1 MKTKPPDPISTAFP
15 TCGEVFHYLI
25 AALDLSRWADAFH
38 DALATKR
45 RAQAEIG
52 ALSDQLRDWAAEAD
66 GRVPKRDEFE
76 SFIRAQVRT
85 LPSADKLDGVL
96 CTLWQRVLDAH
107 AHEVLENATFLDR
120 AGTRAWCARRQA
132 PGTLSF
138 LWAMQKLL
146 RRLAHSAGP
155 VLDRPLGESLAK
167 AWPDSAEAAALP
179 KHPLQLACYSHYAE
193 LGTATASSV
202 DARTLAAWK
211 SGEARPSCESL
222 GRHFTNVP
230 DKLGLVLNFAF
241 AGLLEAMA
249 HTLWASIPTV
259 DWPDCRQL
267 LLGQA
272 GCIPILDEAVAEA
285 LASTP
290 DMSLVDYERLL
301 ASSLGDYGEF
311 LMRLP
316 RNGVNSLD
324 LRNARFRVYE
334 EYRQRF
340 LETQVPPRGFG
351 EFCSR
356 LESLWQGTK
365 LTAPRMPPSIVEAE
379 LAKLRAVHPDFS
391 TVLAGP
397 LLAIEARLVVC
408 SESPTQG
415 SLQRAFTLYQRAFI
429 ESRYRAGSYTVII
442 AREALGLAALLHR
455 RETGEGTIKPWIKNA
470 LDWWDLLG
478 LGMEFDHER
487 LEQRIER
494 AESRFTDVLH
504 RDVRTRLRSALPQLG
519 LLHWNIGGPF
529 GFSEPGVLE
538 QLQTSPIDRRQKKPM
553 SKTIVGRAQTPL
565 MEAIDRGQLEL
576 ARELVRQ
583 GADLNFIN
591 STGDSCVTK
600 AFAREDYELVLEILR
615 RDNDPIRRETLLRVT
630 NKKRISGLSQAIA
643 YGQVDILRELV
654 RRKPGRGRDIDLS
667 AERIGDQT
675 PLFYA
680 ITQLI
685 FLRMPPGQAVR
696 HALGQLPIPSAE
708 SLRPADFESLRK
720 SIVGEFSPDGV
731 LRCIDVLVNEL
742 HVEVDAPNVHDNT
755 ALTIA
760 AEGRLHDVAALLLAA
775 KANVNHRFRGGG
787 TALVRAIEND
797 DYEMA
802 KLLIEYLADA
812 RLFVEALGRPIYL
825 MPMSEKMRGLIP
837 AHA

>member
-1 MKTKPPDPISTAFP
+1 VKTKLSEPIPTAFP

-25 AALDLSRWADAFH
+25 TALDLTAWADVFH
-38 DALATKR
+38 DRATKR
-45 RAQAEIG
+45 RAAAEIG

-66 GRVPKRDEFE
+66 GRAPKREEFE
-76 SFIRAQVRT
+76 RFIRAQVRT

-96 CTLWQRVLDAH
+96 CTLWHRALDAH

-132 PGTLSF
+132 PGTLTF

-167 AWPDSAEAAALP
+167 AWADSAGAAALP
-179 KHPLQLACYSHYAE
+179 NHPLQLACYSHYAE
-193 LGTATASSV
+193 LRTAPASSV
-202 DARTLAAWK
+202 DARTLSAWK

-222 GRHFTNVP
+222 GRHFSNVP

-272 GCIPILDEAVAEA
+272 GCIQILDEAVAEA

-316 RNGVNSLD
+316 RSGVNSLD

-397 LLAIEARLVVC
+397 LLAIEARLAVC

-415 SLQRAFTLYQRAFI
+415 SLQRALTLYQRAFI

-455 RETGEGTIKPWIKNA
+455 RETGEGTIKPWIKNV

-487 LEQRIER
+487 LEQRIEL
-494 AESRFTDVLH
+494 AESRFTDRLH
-504 RDVRTRLRSALPQLG
+504 QDVRARLRLALPQLG
-519 LLHWNIGGPF
+519 LLHRNIGGQF

-538 QLQTSPIDRRQKKPM
+538 KLKSSPIDRRQKKPM
-553 SKTIVGRAQTPL
+553 SKTIVGRDQTVL
-565 MEAIDRGQLEL
+565 MEAIDRDQLDL
-576 ARELVRQ
+576 ARELVRA
-583 GADLNFIN
+583 GNDLNFIN
-591 STGDSCVTK
+591 STGDTCVTK
-600 AFAREDYELVLEILR
+600 AFARKDYTLVLEILR
-615 RDNDPIRRETLLRVT
+615 RDTAPIRRATVLRVT
-630 NKKRISGLSQAIA
+630 SKKRISGLEQALSH
-643 YGQVDILRELV
+643 GQSEILREMAEP
-654 RRKPGRGRDIDLS
+654 KPGLREEIDMNVV
-667 AERIGDQT
+667 RIWDQT
-675 PLFYA
+675 PLYYA
-680 ITQLI
+680 VGLIAHHKMGAKQAFEIFSKAMPTPVNSKPQLEEFNAI
-685 FLRMPPGQAVR
+685 RK
-696 HALGQLPIPSAE
+696 ALAAE
-708 SLRPADFESLRK
+708 FN
-720 SIVGEFSPDGV
+720 FSGV
-731 LRCIDVLVNEL
+731 LRCIHYLANEL
-742 HVEVDAPNVHDNT
+742 RVDLDTPNANDYS
-755 ALTIA
+755 ALTYA
-760 AEGRLHDVAALLLAA
+760 VECGLHDVAAMLLAA
-775 KANVNHRFRGGG
+775 GANVNHRFVNGG
-787 TALVRAIEND
+787 TALVHAIVKD
-797 DYEMA
+797 DFEMA
-802 KLLIEYLADA
+802 KLLIEYRADA
-812 RLFVEALGRPIYL
+812 RLFVEAIGRPIFA
-825 MPMSEKMRGLIP
+825 MNMSERMRRLIP
-837 AHA
+837 FLPQ